1 VNSPYYRGIFISW
14 FISLEGRKRRC
25 VKLAKDKSQA
35 LILWF
40 EELGKEDIPLV
51 GGKCANLGEMINA
64 GIPVPPGFAVTA
76 YAYKRFI
83 EETGIAQKI
92 YDILDETITD
102 PRNPTQYE
110 EASKKIR
117 SLIESTPIPKDIRDA
132 IVEAYRELSRGV
144 GLKDV
149 YVAVRSSAT
158 AEDLPG
164 ASFAGQQE
172 TYLNVRGEEEVLESV
187 RKCWSSLFT
196 PRAIFYRT
204 EKGFRHEKVLISV
217 AVQKMVNSRS
227 AGVMFTIHPVTGDR
241 NIIVIESVWGLGEAI
256 VSGAVTPDHFEVDKN
271 TLKIITKNIVKKE
284 VEYVRDPR
292 TGKTVHAKVPPE
304 RQEAPS
310 LTDEEV
316 VELAKIAKRI
326 EMHYGMPQDI
336 EFAVDRDLPF
346 PQNLFI
352 VQSRPETV
360 WSMKEVEA
368 ATSSGSSAVS
378 VAEAKIVIKGLPAS
392 PGVHVG
398 KAKIVFSPEEAAE
411 KIQKGDILVTKM
423 TNPDWVPYMRLAG
436 AIVTDEG
443 GMTCHAAIVSRELGI
458 PCIVGARDATK
469 MLKDGE
475 TYTVD
480 ARSGVIYEG
489 AVEELVKPAEEKVA
503 EVAVAARA
511 PVITGIKIYVNISI
525 PEIADKIAR
534 ETQADGVGLLRAEH
548 MMVSIGKHP
557 RLLIEEGGE
566 QKMIDA
572 FAEGIRKVAQAF
584 YPKPVVYRFL
594 DFKPDEFLA
603 LPGGEK
609 YEKEAGHVG
618 PNPLIGYRGA
628 FRYIKEPEP
637 KTFRLECRAIRKV
650 REEYGLKNVWVM
662 VPFVRRVEELREAL
676 RIMRE
681 EGLVRGPDFKVW
693 IMVEVPSTVLLI
705 DKFIEEGIDGISF
718 GTNDLTMLILGI
730 DRDDAMVQEIYD
742 ERNLAVLRASS
753 HVIRVCRRRG
763 VTTSVC
769 GQAPSNYPE
778 IVEFLVREGVTS
790 ISVNPDKVIETREL
804 VASIERKIMLERLKE
819 LEERLASSFR
829 QRKRDDV
836 SDWRFEWSPELD

>member
-1 VNSPYYRGIFISW
+1 M
-14 FISLEGRKRRC
+14 
-25 VKLAKDKSQA
+25 AKDKSRA

-40 EELGKEDIPLV
+40 EELGKDDIPLV

-102 PRNPTQYE
+102 PGNPAQYE

-117 SLIESTPIPKDIRDA
+117 RIIESTPIPKDIRDA
-132 IVEAYRELSRGV
+132 IVEAYRELSKRV

-227 AGVMFTIHPVTGDR
+227 AGVMFTLHPVTGDR

-256 VSGAVTPDHFEVDKN
+256 VSGAVSPDHFEVDKN
-271 TLKIITKNIVKKE
+271 TLKIVVKNIVKKE
-284 VEYVRDPR
+284 VEYVRDPK

-326 EMHYGMPQDI
+326 EQHYGTPQDI
-336 EFAVDRDLPF
+336 EFAVDKDLPF

-360 WSMKEVEA
+360 WSMKEVEVA
-368 ATSSGSSAVS
+368 ASSGSSAVS
-378 VAEAKIVIKGLPAS
+378 VAEAKMVIKGLPAS

-398 KAKIVFSPEEAAE
+398 KAKIVFSPEEAAK
-411 KIQKGDILVTKM
+411 KIQKGDILVTRM

-469 MLKDGE
+469 VLKDGE

-489 AVEELVKPAEEKVA
+489 AVEELVKPAKEKVA

-511 PVITGIKIYVNISI
+511 PVITGTKIYVNISI

-584 YPKPVVYRFL
+584 YPRPVVYRFL

-628 FRYIKEPEP
+628 FRYIKEPDI
-637 KTFRLECRAIRKV
+637 FRLECRAIKKV

-662 VPFVRRVEELREAL
+662 VPFVRRVEEFIQAKK
-676 RIMRE
+676 IMEE
-681 EGLVRGPDFKVW
+681 EGLIQGPDFKVW

-705 DKFIEEGIDGISF
+705 DKFIEAGIDGVSF

-730 DRDDAMVQEIYD
+730 DRDDAAVQEIYD
-742 ERNLAVLRASS
+742 ERNLAVKRAIS
-753 HVIRVCRRRG
+753 HVIRVCRKHG

-769 GQAPSNYPE
+769 GQAPSNYPD

-790 ISVNPDKVIETREL
+790 ISVNPDKVIETREM
-804 VASIERKIMLERLKE
+804 VAAIERKIMLERLME
-819 LEERLASSFR
+819 LEERLNNLDR
-829 QRKRDDV
+829 RMRERGKI
-836 SDWRFEWSPELD
+836 FEWSPELD

>member
-1 VNSPYYRGIFISW
+1 M
-14 FISLEGRKRRC
+14 
-25 VKLAKDKSQA
+25 AKDKSQA

-40 EELGKEDIPLV
+40 EELGKEDVPLV

-64 GIPVPPGFAVTA
+64 GIPVPPGFAITA

-102 PRNPTQYE
+102 PRNPAQYE

-117 SLIESTPIPKDIRDA
+117 KLIESTPIPKEIRDA
-132 IVEAYRELSRGV
+132 IVEAYRELSKKIGV
-144 GLKDV
+144 KDV

-172 TYLNVRGEEEVLESV
+172 TYLNVRGEDDLLESV

-271 TLKIITKNIVKKE
+271 TLRILTKNIVKKE
-284 VEYVRDPR
+284 VEYIRDPK
-292 TGKTVHAKVPPE
+292 TGKTIHAKVPPE
-304 RQEAPS
+304 RQETPS

-316 VELAKIAKRI
+316 VELARIAKLI
-326 EMHYGMPQDI
+326 EQHYGTPQDI
-336 EFAVDRDLPF
+336 EFAVDRDLAF
-346 PQNLFI
+346 PQSIFI

-368 ATSSGSSAVS
+368 TASSSGSSAVS
-378 VAEAKIVIKGLPAS
+378 VAEAKIVVKGLPAS
-392 PGVHVG
+392 PGVHIG
-398 KAKIVFSPEEAAE
+398 KAKIVFSPDEAAK

-458 PCIVGARDATK
+458 PCIVGAKDATK
-469 MLKDGE
+469 ILMDNG

-489 AVEELVKPAEEKVA
+489 EVAELVKPAEVKVA

-511 PVITGIKIYVNISI
+511 PVITGTKIYVNISI
-525 PEIADKIAR
+525 PEIADKVAR

-584 YPKPVVYRFL
+584 YPRPVVYRFL

-628 FRYIKEPEP
+628 FRYIKEPDI
-637 KTFRLECRAIRKV
+637 FRLECRAIKKV

-662 VPFVRRVEELREAL
+662 VPFVRRVEEFIQAKK
-676 RIMRE
+676 IMEE
-681 EGLVRGPDFKVW
+681 EGLVKGPDFKIW

-705 DKFIEEGIDGISF
+705 DKFIEAGIDGVSF

-730 DRDDAMVQEIYD
+730 DRDDASVQEIYD
-742 ERNLAVLRASS
+742 ERNLAVKRALS
-753 HVIRVCRRRG
+753 HVIRVCRKHG

-769 GQAPSNYPE
+769 GQAPSNYPD
-778 IVEFLVREGVTS
+778 IVEFLVKEGVTS
-790 ISVNPDKVIETREL
+790 ISVNPDKVVETREM
-804 VASIERKIMLERLKE
+804 VASIERKIMLERMME
-819 LEERLASSFR
+819 LEERLNNLERRA
-829 QRKRDDV
+829 RDRGKIFD
-836 SDWRFEWSPELD
+836 WSPELD

>member
-1 VNSPYYRGIFISW
+1 M
-14 FISLEGRKRRC
+14 
-25 VKLAKDKSQA
+25 AKDKSQA

-40 EELGKEDIPLV
+40 EELGKEDVPLV

-64 GIPVPPGFAVTA
+64 GIPVPPGFAITA

-102 PRNPTQYE
+102 PRNPAQYE

-117 SLIESTPIPKDIRDA
+117 KLIESTPIPKEIRDA
-132 IVEAYRELSRGV
+132 IVEAYRELSKKIGV
-144 GLKDV
+144 KDA

-172 TYLNVRGEEEVLESV
+172 TYLNVRGEDDLLESV

-271 TLKIITKNIVKKE
+271 TLRILAKNIVKKE
-284 VEYVRDPR
+284 VEYVRDPK
-292 TGKTVHAKVPPE
+292 TGKTIHAKVPPE
-304 RQEAPS
+304 RQDTPS

-316 VELAKIAKRI
+316 VELARIAKLI
-326 EMHYGMPQDI
+326 EQHYGTPQDI
-336 EFAVDRDLPF
+336 EFAVDRDLAF
-346 PQNLFI
+346 PQSIFI

-368 ATSSGSSAVS
+368 TASSSGSSAVS
-378 VAEAKIVIKGLPAS
+378 VAEAKIVVKGLPAS
-392 PGVHVG
+392 PGVHIG
-398 KAKIVFSPEEAAE
+398 KAKIVFSPDEAAK

-458 PCIVGARDATK
+458 PCIVGAKDATK
-469 MLKDGE
+469 ILMDNG

-489 AVEELVKPAEEKVA
+489 EVAELVKPAEVKAA

-511 PVITGIKIYVNISI
+511 PVITGTKIYVNISI
-525 PEIADKIAR
+525 PEIADKVAR

-584 YPKPVVYRFL
+584 YPRPVVYRFL

-742 ERNLAVLRASS
+742 ERNLAVLRAIS
-753 HVIRVCRRRG
+753 HVIRVCRSYG

-790 ISVNPDKVIETREL
+790 ISVNPDKVVETREL
-804 VASIERKIMLERLKE
+804 VAALERKIMLERLKE
-819 LEERLASSFR
+819 LEEEIRSLKSPRRKNNISS
-829 QRKRDDV
+829 
-836 SDWRFEWSPELD
+836 WHFEWSPELD

>member
-1 VNSPYYRGIFISW
+1 MSQEKNQ
-14 FISLEGRKRRC
+14 
-25 VKLAKDKSQA
+25 KLV
-35 LILWF
+35 LWF
-40 EELGKEDIPLV
+40 EELGKEDVPLV

-64 GIPVPPGFAVTA
+64 GIPVPPGFAVSA

-83 EETGIAQKI
+83 EETGIAQRI

-102 PRNPTQYE
+102 PKDPKQYE

-117 SLIESTPIPKDIRDA
+117 ALIESTPIPEYLQKE
-132 IVEAYRELSRGV
+132 IVEAYRKLSEKTGSKEV
-144 GLKDV
+144 F
-149 YVAVRSSAT
+149 VAVRSSAT

-172 TYLNVRGEEEVLESV
+172 TFLNVKGENQLLESV

-204 EKGFRHEKVLISV
+204 QKGFRHEKVLISV

-227 AGVMFTIHPVTGDR
+227 SGVMFTLHPVTGDR
-241 NIIVIESVWGLGEAI
+241 SKIVIESVWGLGEAI

-271 TLKIITKNIVKKE
+271 SMKIVVKNIVKKT
-284 VEYVRDPR
+284 VEYVRDPK
-292 TGKTVHAKVPPE
+292 TGKTIHAEVPPE

-326 EMHYGMPQDI
+326 EQHYGVPQDI

-360 WSMKEVEA
+360 WSMKEAPAEVR
-368 ATSSGSSAVS
+368 TSQTTS
-378 VAEAKIVIKGLPAS
+378 VAEATIVLKGLPAS

-398 KAKIVFSPEEAAE
+398 KAKVVFSPEEAE
-411 KIQKGDILVTKM
+411 KEIQKGDILVTKM

-458 PCIVGARDATK
+458 PCIVGAREATK
-469 MLKDGE
+469 LMKSGQ

-489 AVEELVKPAEEKVA
+489 VVEELVKGAEEKAEAAAAVVA
-503 EVAVAARA
+503 QA
-511 PVITGIKIYVNISI
+511 PVVTGTKIYVNISI
-525 PEIADKIAR
+525 PDVAEKVAR

-548 MMVSIGKHP
+548 LMVSVGKHP

-603 LPGGEK
+603 LPGG
-609 YEKEAGHVG
+609 
-618 PNPLIGYRGA
+618 
-628 FRYIKEPEP
+628 
-637 KTFRLECRAIRKV
+637 
-650 REEYGLKNVWVM
+650 
-662 VPFVRRVEELREAL
+662 
-676 RIMRE
+676 
-681 EGLVRGPDFKVW
+681 
-693 IMVEVPSTVLLI
+693 
-705 DKFIEEGIDGISF
+705 
-718 GTNDLTMLILGI
+718 
-730 DRDDAMVQEIYD
+730 
-742 ERNLAVLRASS
+742 
-753 HVIRVCRRRG
+753 
-763 VTTSVC
+763 
-769 GQAPSNYPE
+769 
-778 IVEFLVREGVTS
+778 
-790 ISVNPDKVIETREL
+790 
-804 VASIERKIMLERLKE
+804 
-819 LEERLASSFR
+819 
-829 QRKRDDV
+829 
-836 SDWRFEWSPELD
+836 

>member
-1 VNSPYYRGIFISW
+1 LPQ
-14 FISLEGRKRRC
+14 
-25 VKLAKDKSQA
+25 DKNQK

-40 EELGKEDIPLV
+40 EELNKEDVPLV

-64 GIPVPPGFAVTA
+64 GIPVPPGFAVSA
-76 YAYKRFI
+76 YTYKKFI
-83 EETGIAQKI
+83 EETGIAEKI

-102 PRNPTQYE
+102 PKDPKQYE

-117 SLIESTPIPKDIRDA
+117 ALIESTPIPDYIEKA
-132 IVEAYRELSRGV
+132 IVEAYRELCKKTGV
-144 GLKDV
+144 KDV

-172 TYLNVRGEEEVLESV
+172 TFLNVRGEKELLESV

-204 EKGFRHEKVLISV
+204 QKGFRHEKVLISV

-227 AGVMFTIHPVTGDR
+227 AGVMFTLHPVTGDR
-241 NIIVIESVWGLGEAI
+241 SKIVIESVWGLGEAI

-271 TLKIITKNIVKKE
+271 TFKILVKNIVKKE
-284 VEYVRDPR
+284 VEYIRDPK
-292 TGKTVHAKVPPE
+292 TGKTIHAKVPPE

-316 VELAKIAKRI
+316 VELAKIAKKI
-326 EMHYGMPQDI
+326 EEHYGTPQDI

-346 PQNLFI
+346 PKNLFI

-360 WSMKEVEA
+360 WSVKEAEA
-368 ATSSGSSAVS
+368 KAEASQSAQATS
-378 VAEAKIVIKGLPAS
+378 VAEANIVLKGLPAS

-398 KAKIVFSPEEAAE
+398 KAKVVFSPEEAAKE
-411 KIQKGDILVTKM
+411 IQKGDILVTKM

-458 PCIVGARDATK
+458 PCIVGAREATK
-469 MLKDGE
+469 LMKSGE

-480 ARSGVIYEG
+480 ARSGVVYEG
-489 AVEELVKPAEEKVA
+489 FVEELVKPAEEKAAAAA
-503 EVAVAARA
+503 EAVIAQA
-511 PVITGIKIYVNISI
+511 PVVTGTKIYVNISI
-525 PEIADKIAR
+525 PDVAEKIAK

-548 MMVSIGKHP
+548 LMLSVGKHP

-628 FRYIKEPEP
+628 FRYIKEPDI
-637 KTFRLECRAIRKV
+637 FRLECRAIKKV

-662 VPFVRRVEELREAL
+662 VPFVRRVEEFVQAKK
-676 RIMRE
+676 IMEE
-681 EGLVRGPDFKVW
+681 EGLKQGPDFKVW

-705 DKFIEEGIDGISF
+705 DKFIEAGIDGVSF

-730 DRDDAMVQEIYD
+730 DRDDAAVQEIYD
-742 ERNLAVLRASS
+742 ERNLAVRRAIS
-753 HVIRVCRRRG
+753 HVIRICRKHG

-778 IVEFLVREGVTS
+778 IVEFLIREGVTS
-790 ISVNPDKVIETREL
+790 ISVNPDKVIETRNL
-804 VASIERKIMLERLKE
+804 VASIERKLMLEE
-819 LEERLASSFR
+819 LRELREQVNNLERRRSSSKIF
-829 QRKRDDV
+829 
-836 SDWRFEWSPELD
+836 DWAPELD

>member
-1 VNSPYYRGIFISW
+1 MP
-14 FISLEGRKRRC
+14 
-25 VKLAKDKSQA
+25 SQNQS

-40 EELGKEDIPLV
+40 EELSKDDVPLV
-51 GGKCANLGEMINA
+51 GGKNANLGEMTKA
-64 GIPVPPGFAVTA
+64 GIPVPPGFAITA

-92 YDILDETITD
+92 YEILEETITD
-102 PRNPTQYE
+102 PKNPKQYE

-117 SLIESTPIPKDIRDA
+117 ALIESTPMPKYLEEEI
-132 IVEAYRELSRGV
+132 IKNYKKLSERSRV
-144 GLKDV
+144 DNV
-149 YVAVRSSAT
+149 FVAVRSSAT

-172 TYLNVRGEEEVLESV
+172 TYLNVKGVEQLLESV
-187 RKCWSSLFT
+187 KKCWSSLFT

-227 AGVMFTIHPVTGDR
+227 AGVIFTIHPVTGDR
-241 NIIVIESVWGLGEAI
+241 GMIVIESVWGLGEAI

-271 TLKIITKNIVKKE
+271 TFNILTKQVAHKT
-284 VEYVRDPR
+284 VEYIRDPK
-292 TGKTVHAKVPPE
+292 TGKTIHAEVPPE
-304 RQEAPS
+304 RQDAPS
-310 LTDEEV
+310 LSDEEI

-326 EMHYGMPQDI
+326 EEHYGTPQDI

-346 PQNLFI
+346 PENLFI

-360 WSMKEVEA
+360 WSLKEAEA
-368 ATSSGSSAVS
+368 KAEGSQQSLT
-378 VAEAKIVIKGLPAS
+378 VAEAKIVVKGLPAS
-392 PGVHVG
+392 PGVHAG
-398 KAKIVFSPEEAAE
+398 KAKVVTTVEEADKLIKE
-411 KIQKGDILVTKM
+411 GDILVTKM
-423 TNPDWVPYMRLAG
+423 TNPDWVPYMRVAG

-458 PCIVGARDATK
+458 PCIVGAKDATK
-469 MLKDGE
+469 ILETGE

-480 ARSGVIYEG
+480 AKSGVVYEG
-489 AVEELVKPAEEKVA
+489 VVEELLKPAREAAAAAAAGVTVA
-503 EVAVAARA
+503 QA
-511 PVITGIKIYVNISI
+511 PVVTATKIYVNLSI
-525 PEIADKIAR
+525 PDVAEKVVN
-534 ETQADGVGLLRAEH
+534 ESQPDGVGLLRAEH
-548 MMVSIGKHP
+548 LMLSVGKHP

-584 YPKPVVYRFL
+584 FPRPVVYRFL
-594 DFKPDEFLA
+594 DFKPDEFLS

-609 YEKEAGHVG
+609 YEEEAGHVG

-628 FRYIKEPEP
+628 FRYIKEPDI
-637 KTFRLECRAIRKV
+637 FRLECRAIKKV

-662 VPFVRRVEELREAL
+662 VPFVRRVEEFVQAK
-676 RIMRE
+676 RIMEE
-681 EGLVRGPDFKVW
+681 EGLRSGPDFKVW

-705 DKFIEEGIDGISF
+705 DKFIEAGIDGVSF

-730 DRDDAMVQEIYD
+730 DRDDAAVQEIYD
-742 ERNLAVLRASS
+742 ERNLAVRRALS
-753 HVIRVCRRRG
+753 HVIRICREHG

-778 IVEFLVREGVTS
+778 IVEFLIKEGVTS
-790 ISVNPDKVIETREL
+790 ISVNPDKVIETRNL
-804 VASIERKIMLERLKE
+804 VASLERKVMLEQLRDL
-819 LEERLASSFR
+819 LEKTGDAGSKSPLRWSS
-829 QRKRDDV
+829 
-836 SDWRFEWSPELD
+836 ELD

>member
-1 VNSPYYRGIFISW
+1 
-14 FISLEGRKRRC
+14 
-25 VKLAKDKSQA
+25 LAKDKSRA

-102 PRNPTQYE
+102 PGNPAQYE

-117 SLIESTPIPKDIRDA
+117 RIIESTPIPKDIRDA
-132 IVEAYRELSRGV
+132 IVEAYRELSERV

-227 AGVMFTIHPVTGDR
+227 AGVMFTLHPVTGDR

-256 VSGAVTPDHFEVDKN
+256 VSGAVSPDHFEVDKN
-271 TLKIITKNIVKKE
+271 TLKIVAKNIVKKE
-284 VEYVRDPR
+284 VEYVRDPK

-326 EMHYGMPQDI
+326 EQHYGTPQDI

-360 WSMKEVEA
+360 WSMKEVEVA
-368 ATSSGSSAVS
+368 ASSGSSAVS
-378 VAEAKIVIKGLPAS
+378 VAEAKMVIKGLPAS

-398 KAKIVFSPEEAAE
+398 KAKIVFSPEEAAK
-411 KIQKGDILVTKM
+411 KIQKGDILVTRM

-469 MLKDGE
+469 VLKDGE

-489 AVEELVKPAEEKVA
+489 AVEELVKPAKEKVA

-511 PVITGIKIYVNISI
+511 PVITGTKIYVNISI

-584 YPKPVVYRFL
+584 YPRPVVYRFL

-628 FRYIKEPEP
+628 FRYIKEPDI
-637 KTFRLECRAIRKV
+637 FRLECRAIKKV

-662 VPFVRRVEELREAL
+662 VPFVRRVEEFIQAKK
-676 RIMRE
+676 IMEE
-681 EGLVRGPDFKVW
+681 EGLIQGPDFKVW

-705 DKFIEEGIDGISF
+705 DKFIEAGIDGVSF

-730 DRDDAMVQEIYD
+730 DRDDAAVQEIYD
-742 ERNLAVLRASS
+742 ERNLAVKRAIS
-753 HVIRVCRRRG
+753 HVIRVCRKHG

-769 GQAPSNYPE
+769 GQAPSNYPD

-790 ISVNPDKVIETREL
+790 ISVNPDKVIETREM
-804 VASIERKIMLERLKE
+804 VAAIERKIMLERLME
-819 LEERLASSFR
+819 LEERLNNLDR
-829 QRKRDDV
+829 RMRERGKI
-836 SDWRFEWSPELD
+836 FEWSPELD

>member
-1 VNSPYYRGIFISW
+1 MSQRGS
-14 FISLEGRKRRC
+14 EP
-25 VKLAKDKSQA
+25 

-40 EELGKEDIPLV
+40 EQLSKDDIPIV
-51 GGKCANLGEMINA
+51 GGKNANLGEMTKA

-76 YAYKRFI
+76 ITYKKFI
-83 EETGIAQKI
+83 EETGIAEKI
-92 YDILDETITD
+92 YRIIEETVTD
-102 PRNPTQYE
+102 PSNPQQYE

-117 SLIESTPIPKDIRDA
+117 KLIEETPTPKYIEEE
-132 IVEAYRELSRGV
+132 VVKAYRELSRRAGT
-144 GLKDV
+144 KEA

-172 TYLNVRGEEEVLESV
+172 TYLNVKGGQEVLRTV
-187 RKCWSSLFT
+187 KKCWSSLFT
-196 PRAIFYRT
+196 PRAIFYRQ

-217 AVQKMVNSRS
+217 AVQMMVNSRS
-227 AGVMFTIHPVTGDR
+227 SGVMFTLHPVTGDR

-271 TLKIITKNIVKKE
+271 SFNILTKQIARKE
-284 VEYVRDPR
+284 VEYIRDPK
-292 TGKTVHAKVPPE
+292 TGKTIHAKVPE
-304 RQEAPS
+304 DRVEKPS
-310 LTDEEV
+310 LTDEEI

-326 EMHYGMPQDI
+326 EEHYGTPQDI

-346 PQNLFI
+346 PKNLFI

-360 WSMKEVEA
+360 WSVKEAEA
-368 ATSSGSSAVS
+368 QVSGGGSQSVA
-378 VAEAKIVIKGLPAS
+378 VAEAKIVLKGLPAS
-392 PGVHVG
+392 PGVHIG
-398 KAKIVFSPEEAAE
+398 KAKVVLTPEEAA
-411 KIQKGDILVTKM
+411 KMIQKGDILVTKM

-443 GMTCHAAIVSRELGI
+443 GMTAHAAIVSRELGI
-458 PCIVGARDATK
+458 PCIVGAKEATK
-469 MLKDGE
+469 LLRTGE

-480 ARSGVIYEG
+480 AKSGVIYEG
-489 AVEELVKPAEEKVA
+489 VVEELAKPAEEKAAAEAVMVA
-503 EVAVAARA
+503 QA
-511 PVITGIKIYVNISI
+511 PVITATKIFVNISI
-525 PEIADKIAR
+525 PDIADKVAR

-548 MMVSIGKHP
+548 LMLSVGKHP

-566 QKMIDA
+566 EKMVDA
-572 FAEGIRKVAQAF
+572 FAEGIRQVAQAF
-584 YPKPVVYRFL
+584 FPKPVVYRFL
-594 DFKPDEFLA
+594 DFKPDEFLT

-628 FRYIKEPEP
+628 FRYVKEPDI
-637 KTFRLECRAIRKV
+637 FRLECRAIKKV

-662 VPFVRRVEELREAL
+662 VPFVRTVDEFRQAK
-676 RIMRE
+676 RIMEE
-681 EGLVRGPDFKVW
+681 EGLRSSPDFKVW

-705 DKFIEEGIDGISF
+705 DKFIEAGIDGVSF

-730 DRDDAMVQEIYD
+730 DRDDASVQEIYD
-742 ERNLAVLRASS
+742 ERNLAVLRAMS
-753 HVIRVCRRRG
+753 HVIRVCRRNG

-778 IVEFLVREGVTS
+778 IVEFLIREGATS
-790 ISVNPDKVIETREL
+790 ISVNPDKVIETRNL
-804 VASIERKIMLERLKE
+804 VASLERKIMLEDLRNLRE
-819 LEERLASSFR
+819 QNR
-829 QRKRDDV
+829 RKG
-836 SDWRFEWSPELD
+836 SPINWSEELD

>member
-1 VNSPYYRGIFISW
+1 MSQEKNQ
-14 FISLEGRKRRC
+14 
-25 VKLAKDKSQA
+25 KLV
-35 LILWF
+35 LWF
-40 EELGKEDIPLV
+40 EELGKEDVPLV

-64 GIPVPPGFAVTA
+64 GIPVPPGFAVSA

-83 EETGIAQKI
+83 EETGIAQRI

-102 PRNPTQYE
+102 PKDPKQYE

-117 SLIESTPIPKDIRDA
+117 ALIESTPIPEYLQKE
-132 IVEAYRELSRGV
+132 IVEAYRKLSEKTGSKEV
-144 GLKDV
+144 F
-149 YVAVRSSAT
+149 VAVRSSAT

-172 TYLNVRGEEEVLESV
+172 TFLNVKGENQLLESV

-204 EKGFRHEKVLISV
+204 QKGFRHEKVLISV

-227 AGVMFTIHPVTGDR
+227 SGVMFTLHPVTGDR
-241 NIIVIESVWGLGEAI
+241 SKIVIESVWGLGEAI

-271 TLKIITKNIVKKE
+271 SMKIVAKNIVKKT
-284 VEYVRDPR
+284 VEYVRDPK
-292 TGKTVHAKVPPE
+292 TGKTIHAEVPPE

-326 EMHYGMPQDI
+326 EQHYGVPQDI

-360 WSMKEVEA
+360 WSMKEAPAEVR
-368 ATSSGSSAVS
+368 TSQTTS
-378 VAEAKIVIKGLPAS
+378 VAEATIVLKGLPAS

-398 KAKIVFSPEEAAE
+398 KAKVVFSPEEAE
-411 KIQKGDILVTKM
+411 KEIQKGDILVTKM

-458 PCIVGARDATK
+458 PCIVGAREATK
-469 MLKDGE
+469 LMKSGQ

-489 AVEELVKPAEEKVA
+489 VVEELVKGAEEKAEAAAAVVA
-503 EVAVAARA
+503 QA
-511 PVITGIKIYVNISI
+511 PVVTGTKIYVNISI
-525 PEIADKIAR
+525 PDVAEKVAR

-548 MMVSIGKHP
+548 LMVSVGKHP

-681 EGLVRGPDFKVW
+681 EGLVRSPDFKVW

-742 ERNLAVLRASS
+742 ERNLAVRRAIS
-753 HVIRVCRRRG
+753 HVVRICRRHG

-790 ISVNPDKVIETREL
+790 ISVNPDKVIETRNL
-804 VASIERKIMLERLKE
+804 VAAIERKIMLERLKE
-819 LEERLASSFR
+819 LEERFMGSLT
-829 QRKRDDV
+829 QRKKDDV
-836 SDWRFEWSPELD
+836 SNWRFEWSSELD

>member
-1 VNSPYYRGIFISW
+1 MS
-14 FISLEGRKRRC
+14 
-25 VKLAKDKSQA
+25 KDKSHA
-35 LILWF
+35 LILQF
-40 EELGKEDIPLV
+40 EELGREDVSLV

-64 GIPVPPGFAVTA
+64 GIPVPPGFAITA

-102 PRNPTQYE
+102 PRNPAQYE

-117 SLIESTPIPKDIRDA
+117 KLIESTPIPKDIRDA
-132 IVEAYRELSRGV
+132 IVEAYHELSKKV
-144 GLKDV
+144 GMKDV

-164 ASFAGQQE
+164 ASFAGQQD
-172 TYLNVRGEEEVLESV
+172 TYLNVKGEEEVLESV

-241 NIIVIESVWGLGEAI
+241 NVIVVESVWGLGEGI
-256 VSGAVTPDHFEVDKN
+256 VSGAITPDHFEVDKN
-271 TLKIITKNIVKKE
+271 TLRISVKNVVKKE
-284 VEYVRDPR
+284 VEYVRDPK
-292 TGKTVHAKVPPE
+292 TGKTIHAKVPPE

-316 VELAKIAKRI
+316 VELARIAKRI
-326 EMHYGMPQDI
+326 EQHYGTPQDI
-336 EFAVDRDLPF
+336 EFAVDRDLRF
-346 PQNLFI
+346 PQNVFI

-360 WSMKEVEA
+360 WSMKEAEA
-368 ATSSGSSAVS
+368 AASSSPSAIS
-378 VAEAKIVIKGLPAS
+378 VAEAKIIIKGLPAS
-392 PGVHVG
+392 PGVHIG
-398 KAKIVFSPEEAAE
+398 KSRIVLSPEEAAQ

-458 PCIVGARDATK
+458 PCIVGAKDATK
-469 MLKDGE
+469 ALRDGE

-489 AVEELVKPAEEKVA
+489 AVEELVKPAEAKVA
-503 EVAVAARA
+503 EVAVATRA
-511 PVITGIKIYVNISI
+511 PVITGTKIYVNISI
-525 PEIADKIAR
+525 PEIADKIAG

-566 QKMIDA
+566 EKMVDA

-584 YPKPVVYRFL
+584 YPRPVVYRFL

-628 FRYIKEPEP
+628 FRYIKEPDI
-637 KTFRLECRAIRKV
+637 FRLECRAIKKV

-662 VPFVRRVEELREAL
+662 VPFVRRVEEFVQAKK
-676 RIMRE
+676 IMEE
-681 EGLVRGPDFKVW
+681 EGLIQGPDFKVW

-705 DKFIEEGIDGISF
+705 DKFIEAGVDGVSF

-730 DRDDAMVQEIYD
+730 DRDDAAVQEIYD
-742 ERNLAVLRASS
+742 ERNLAVKRALS
-753 HVIRVCRRRG
+753 HVIRVCRRHG

-769 GQAPSNYPE
+769 GQAPSNYPD
-778 IVEFLVREGVTS
+778 IVEFLVREGATS
-790 ISVNPDKVIETREL
+790 ISVNPDKVVETREM
-804 VASIERKIMLERLKE
+804 VASIERKVMLERMME
-819 LEERLASSFR
+819 LEERINNFERRARGRGKIFDWSS
-829 QRKRDDV
+829 
-836 SDWRFEWSPELD
+836 ELD

>member
-1 VNSPYYRGIFISW
+1 
-14 FISLEGRKRRC
+14 
-25 VKLAKDKSQA
+25 LAKDKSQA

-83 EETGIAQKI
+83 EETRIAQKI

-132 IVEAYRELSRGV
+132 IVEAYRELSRRV

-172 TYLNVRGEEEVLESV
+172 TFLNVRGEEEVLESV

-284 VEYVRDPR
+284 VEYVRDPK

-326 EMHYGMPQDI
+326 EQHYGTPQDI

-398 KAKIVFSPEEAAE
+398 KAKIVFSPEEAAK

-469 MLKDGE
+469 MLRDGE

-503 EVAVAARA
+503 EVTVAARA
-511 PVITGIKIYVNISI
+511 PVITGTKIYVNISI

-584 YPKPVVYRFL
+584 YPRPIVYRFL

-628 FRYIKEPEP
+628 FRYIKEPDI
-637 KTFRLECRAIRKV
+637 FRLECKAIKKV

-662 VPFVRRVEELREAL
+662 VPFVRRVEEFIQAK
-676 RIMRE
+676 RIMEE
-681 EGLVRGPDFKVW
+681 EGLIQGPDFKVW

-705 DKFIEEGIDGISF
+705 DKFIEAGIDGVSF

-730 DRDDAMVQEIYD
+730 DRDDAAVQEIYD
-742 ERNLAVLRASS
+742 ERNLAVKRAIS
-753 HVIRVCRRRG
+753 HVIRVCRKHG

-769 GQAPSNYPE
+769 GQAPSNYPD

-804 VASIERKIMLERLKE
+804 VASIERKVMLERLME
-819 LEERLASSFR
+819 LEERLNNLDRRAR
-829 QRKRDDV
+829 ERGKI
-836 SDWRFEWSPELD
+836 FEWSPELD

>member
-1 VNSPYYRGIFISW
+1 M
-14 FISLEGRKRRC
+14 
-25 VKLAKDKSQA
+25 SQNKEQKI
-35 LILWF
+35 ILWF
-40 EELGKEDIPLV
+40 EELQKEDIPLV
-51 GGKCANLGEMINA
+51 GGKCANLGEMLSA

-76 YAYKRFI
+76 YAYKKFI
-83 EETGIAQKI
+83 EDAKIAEKI
-92 YDILDETITD
+92 YDILDETIKD
-102 PRNPTQYE
+102 PKDPKQYE

-117 SLIESTPIPKDIRDA
+117 ALIESTPMPKYVEEE
-132 IVEAYRELSRGV
+132 IVKAYRELSKKV
-144 GLKDV
+144 GLKEV
-149 YVAVRSSAT
+149 FVAVRSSAT

-164 ASFAGQQE
+164 ASFAGQQD
-172 TYLNVRGEEEVLESV
+172 TYLNIRGEKELLESV

-204 EKGFRHEKVLISV
+204 EKGFRHERVLISV

-227 AGVMFTIHPVTGDR
+227 AGVMFTLHPVTGDR
-241 NIIVIESVWGLGEAI
+241 SKIVIESVWGLGEAI
-256 VSGAVTPDHFEVDKN
+256 VSGAVTPDHFEVDKSS
-271 TLKIITKNIVKKE
+271 LKIITKSTSKKT
-284 VEYVRDPR
+284 VEYIRDPK
-292 TGKTVHAKVPPE
+292 TGKTIHAEVPPE

-316 VELAKIAKRI
+316 VELARIGKRI
-326 EMHYGMPQDI
+326 EEHYGVPQDI
-336 EFAVDRDLPF
+336 EFAVDRDLTF
-346 PQNLFI
+346 PNNLFI

-360 WSMKEVEA
+360 WSMKEVA
-368 ATSSGSSAVS
+368 STASSSTVTT
-378 VAEAKIVIKGLPAS
+378 VAEARIVLKGLPAS
-392 PGVHVG
+392 PGVYAG
-398 KAKIVFSPEEAAE
+398 KAKIVFSPEDAAK

-458 PCIVGARDATK
+458 PCIVGSKEATK
-469 MLKDGE
+469 LLQDGE

-489 AVEELVKPAEEKVA
+489 MIEELAKPAAPEKA
-503 EVAVAARA
+503 AAAVTIAQA
-511 PVITGIKIYVNISI
+511 PVVTATKIYVNISI
-525 PEIADKIAR
+525 PDIAEKVAK

-548 MMVSIGKHP
+548 LMLSVGKHP

-566 QKMIDA
+566 QKMVDA
-572 FAEGIRKVAQAF
+572 FAEGIRMVAQAF
-584 YPKPVVYRFL
+584 YPNPVVYRFL

-603 LPGGEK
+603 MPGGEK

-681 EGLVRGPDFKVW
+681 EGLVRGPEFKVW

-742 ERNLAVLRASS
+742 ERNLAVLRAIS
-753 HVIRVCRRRG
+753 HVIRVCRRHG

-778 IVEFLVREGVTS
+778 IVEFLVSEGVTS
-790 ISVNPDKVIETREL
+790 ISVNPDKVIETRNL
-804 VASIERKIMLERLKE
+804 VAAIERKIMLERLKK
-819 LEERLASSFR
+819 LEERLASSL
-829 QRKRDDV
+829 RKRERDDV

>member
-1 VNSPYYRGIFISW
+1 MS
-14 FISLEGRKRRC
+14 
-25 VKLAKDKSQA
+25 SQNQP

-40 EELGKEDIPLV
+40 EELSKDDVPLV
-51 GGKCANLGEMINA
+51 GGKNANLGEMTKA
-64 GIPVPPGFAVTA
+64 GIPVPPGFAITA

-83 EETGIAQKI
+83 EETGIAKKI
-92 YDILDETITD
+92 YEILEETITD
-102 PRNPTQYE
+102 PKNPKQYE

-117 SLIESTPIPKDIRDA
+117 ALIESTPMPKYLEEEI
-132 IVEAYRELSRGV
+132 IKNYKKLSERSRV
-144 GLKDV
+144 DNV
-149 YVAVRSSAT
+149 FVAVRSSAT

-172 TYLNVRGEEEVLESV
+172 TYLNVRGVKQLLESV
-187 RKCWSSLFT
+187 KKCWSSLFT

-227 AGVMFTIHPVTGDR
+227 AGVMFTLHPVTGDR
-241 NIIVIESVWGLGEAI
+241 SMIVIESVWGLGEAI

-271 TLKIITKNIVKKE
+271 TFNILTKQVVHKT
-284 VEYVRDPR
+284 VEYIRDPK
-292 TGKTVHAKVPPE
+292 TGKTIHAEVPPE
-304 RQEAPS
+304 RQDAPS
-310 LTDEEV
+310 LSDEEV

-326 EMHYGMPQDI
+326 EEHYGTPQDI

-346 PQNLFI
+346 PENLFI

-360 WSMKEVEA
+360 WSLKEAEVKAE
-368 ATSSGSSAVS
+368 GSQHSLS
-378 VAEAKIVIKGLPAS
+378 VAEAKIVVKGLPAS

-398 KAKIVFSPEEAAE
+398 KVKVVTTIEEADKLIKE
-411 KIQKGDILVTKM
+411 GDILVTKM
-423 TNPDWVPYMRLAG
+423 TNPDWVPYMRVAG

-458 PCIVGARDATK
+458 PCIVGAKDATK
-469 MLKDGE
+469 ILKTGE

-480 ARSGVIYEG
+480 AKSGVVYEG
-489 AVEELVKPAEEKVA
+489 AVEELLKPIREAAAATAAGVTVA
-503 EVAVAARA
+503 QA
-511 PVITGIKIYVNISI
+511 PVVTATKIYVNLSI
-525 PEIADKIAR
+525 PDVAEKVVN
-534 ETQADGVGLLRAEH
+534 ESQPDGVGLLRAEH
-548 MMVSIGKHP
+548 LMLSVGKHP

-584 YPKPVVYRFL
+584 FPRPIVYRFL
-594 DFKPDEFLA
+594 DFKPDEFLS

-628 FRYIKEPEP
+628 FRYIKEPDI
-637 KTFRLECRAIRKV
+637 FRLECRAIKKV

-662 VPFVRRVEELREAL
+662 VPFVRRVEEFVQAK
-676 RIMRE
+676 RIMEE
-681 EGLVRGPDFKVW
+681 EGLRSGPDFKIW

-705 DKFIEEGIDGISF
+705 DKFIEAGIDGVSF

-730 DRDDAMVQEIYD
+730 DRDDAAVQEIYD
-742 ERNLAVLRASS
+742 ERNLAVRRALS
-753 HVIRVCRRRG
+753 HVIRICREHG

-778 IVEFLVREGVTS
+778 IVEFLIREGVTS
-790 ISVNPDKVIETREL
+790 ISVNPDKVIETRNL
-804 VASIERKIMLERLKE
+804 VASLERKVMLEQLRSLMEKMGDAGSKSP
-819 LEERLASSFR
+819 LRWSS
-829 QRKRDDV
+829 
-836 SDWRFEWSPELD
+836 ELD

>member
-1 VNSPYYRGIFISW
+1 
-14 FISLEGRKRRC
+14 
-25 VKLAKDKSQA
+25 LAKDKSRA

-40 EELGKEDIPLV
+40 EELGKDDIPLV

-102 PRNPTQYE
+102 PGNPAQYE

-117 SLIESTPIPKDIRDA
+117 RIIESTPIPKDIRDA
-132 IVEAYRELSRGV
+132 IVEAYRELSKRV

-227 AGVMFTIHPVTGDR
+227 AGVMFTLHPVTGDR

-256 VSGAVTPDHFEVDKN
+256 VSGAVSPDHFEVDKN
-271 TLKIITKNIVKKE
+271 TLKIVVKNIVKKE
-284 VEYVRDPR
+284 VEYVRDPK

-326 EMHYGMPQDI
+326 EQHYGTPQDI

-360 WSMKEVEA
+360 WSMKEVEVA
-368 ATSSGSSAVS
+368 ASSGSSAVS
-378 VAEAKIVIKGLPAS
+378 VAEAKMVIKGLPAS

-398 KAKIVFSPEEAAE
+398 KAKIVFSPEEAAK
-411 KIQKGDILVTKM
+411 KIQKGDILVTRM

-469 MLKDGE
+469 VLKDGE

-489 AVEELVKPAEEKVA
+489 AVEELVKPAKEKVA

-511 PVITGIKIYVNISI
+511 PVITGTKIYVNISI

-584 YPKPVVYRFL
+584 YPRPVVYRFL

-628 FRYIKEPEP
+628 FRYIKEPDI
-637 KTFRLECRAIRKV
+637 FRLECRAIKKV

-662 VPFVRRVEELREAL
+662 VPFVRRVEEFIQAKK
-676 RIMRE
+676 IMEE
-681 EGLVRGPDFKVW
+681 EGLIQGPDFKVW

-705 DKFIEEGIDGISF
+705 DKFIEAGIDGVSF

-730 DRDDAMVQEIYD
+730 DRDDAAVQEIYD
-742 ERNLAVLRASS
+742 ERNLAVKRAIS
-753 HVIRVCRRRG
+753 HVIRVCRKHG

-769 GQAPSNYPE
+769 GQAPSNYPD

-790 ISVNPDKVIETREL
+790 ISVNPDKVIETREM
-804 VASIERKIMLERLKE
+804 VAAIERKIMLERLME
-819 LEERLASSFR
+819 LEERLNNLDR
-829 QRKRDDV
+829 RMRERGKI
-836 SDWRFEWSPELD
+836 FEWSPELD

>member
-1 VNSPYYRGIFISW
+1 MAGKEEYPLVM
-14 FISLEGRKRRC
+14 
-25 VKLAKDKSQA
+25 
-35 LILWF
+35 WF
-40 EELGKEDIPLV
+40 EELKKDDVPIV
-51 GGKCANLGEMINA
+51 GGKCANLGEMLRA

-83 EETGIAQKI
+83 EETKIAEKI
-92 YDILDETITD
+92 YDILDETIKD
-102 PRNPTQYE
+102 PKDPKQYE
-110 EASKKIR
+110 EASRKIR
-117 SLIESTPIPKDIRDA
+117 ALIESTPIPEYLKKEI
-132 IVEAYRELSRGV
+132 IENYRKLCKKTKSKEV
-144 GLKDV
+144 F
-149 YVAVRSSAT
+149 VAVRSSAT

-172 TYLNVRGEEEVLESV
+172 TFLNVKGEDELLNSV

-204 EKGFRHEKVLISV
+204 QKGFRHEKVLISV

-227 AGVMFTIHPVTGDR
+227 SGVMFTLHPVTGDR
-241 NIIVIESVWGLGEAI
+241 SKIVIESVWGLGEAI

-271 TLKIITKNIVKKE
+271 TFKIVVKNIVKKT
-284 VEYVRDPR
+284 VEYVRDPK
-292 TGKTVHAKVPPE
+292 TGKTIHAEVPPE

-316 VELAKIAKRI
+316 VELAKIAKKI
-326 EMHYGMPQDI
+326 EEHYGTPQDI

-346 PQNLFI
+346 PKNLFI

-360 WSMKEVEA
+360 WSVKEAEA
-368 ATSSGSSAVS
+368 KAESSGSTS
-378 VAEAKIVIKGLPAS
+378 VAEAEIVLKGLPAS
-392 PGVHVG
+392 PGVYGG
-398 KAKIVFSPEEAAE
+398 KAKVVLSPEEAAKE
-411 KIQKGDILVTKM
+411 IQKGDILVTKM
-423 TNPDWVPYMRLAG
+423 TNPDWVPYMRVAG

-458 PCIVGARDATK
+458 PCIVGAREATK
-469 MLKDGE
+469 LMKSGE

-489 AVEELVKPAEEKVA
+489 LVEELIKPAEEEKAAAAAGVVA
-503 EVAVAARA
+503 QA
-511 PVITGIKIYVNISI
+511 PVVTGTKIYVNISI
-525 PEIADKIAR
+525 PDVAEKVAK

-548 MMVSIGKHP
+548 LMLSVGKHP

-594 DFKPDEFLA
+594 DFKPDEFLS

-609 YEKEAGHVG
+609 YEEEAGHVG

-628 FRYIKEPEP
+628 FRYIKEPDI
-637 KTFRLECRAIRKV
+637 FRLECRAIKKV

-662 VPFVRRVEELREAL
+662 VPFVRRVEEFVQAK
-676 RIMRE
+676 RIMEE
-681 EGLVRGPDFKVW
+681 EGLKRGPDFKVW

-705 DKFIEEGIDGISF
+705 DKFIEAGIDGVSF

-730 DRDDAMVQEIYD
+730 DRDDAAVQEIYD
-742 ERNLAVLRASS
+742 ERNLAVLRAVS
-753 HVIRVCRRRG
+753 HVIRICRKYG
-763 VTTSVC
+763 VTTSIC

-778 IVEFLVREGVTS
+778 VVEFLVKEGATS
-790 ISVNPDKVIETREL
+790 ISVNPDKVIETRNL
-804 VASIERKIMLERLKE
+804 VAMIERKLTLDELRDLRERLDRM
-819 LEERLASSFR
+819 ERNMEKKVF
-829 QRKRDDV
+829 K
-836 SDWRFEWSPELD
+836 WSPELD